1 MMRVMHGTTS
11 PSLTETLPALLRF
24 ARSLTRD
31 PSAAEDLVHDV
42 VVRALERQH
51 LYDAQR
57 SYKSWL
63 LTLTHNLFI
72 DGWRRTRAR
81 QRVQPQ
87 IQAWANKDI
96 EPNQEHAAIL
106 RDTLNAFGTLP
117 QDQRAVLHLV
127 TVEGASYAEAADILG
142 VPVGT
147 VMSRLNR
154 ARLALREP
162 KQRPLVAGHLK
173 LVSDRDA

>member
-1 MMRVMHGTTS
+1 MMGVMHS
-11 PSLTETLPALLRF
+11 EPSTGLTDALPALLGF

-31 PSAAEDLVHDV
+31 PTEAEDLVHDV

-51 LYDAQR
+51 LYDHQR
-57 SYKSWL
+57 SYRSWL

-87 IQAWANKDI
+87 IEASAAQEI
-96 EPNQEHAAIL
+96 QPNQEHAAIL
-106 RDTLNAFGTLP
+106 RDTLNAFSALP

-127 TVEGASYAEAADILG
+127 TVEGASYAEAAEILA

-154 ARLALREP
+154 ARLALRKP
-162 KQRPLVAGHLK
+162 KRPLVAGHLK